1 MLSECNLKTNGT
13 NNKPLIV
20 ELQGVR
26 PSKLDGGRCVLIMQ
40 VSVTFH
46 DSVWRVYPHCSGGRG
61 GECKRIPGTWVP
73 DRVFYSINW
82 FLQHFKAPCWS
93 PIRQEF
99 RPLEEICL
107 QNSIDAIIHSANFEH
122 HAQALSNAKAQNQD
136 HLSLSY

>member
-46 DSVWRVYPHCSGGRG
+46 DSVWRVYPHCSGGGGGGSVRG
-61 GECKRIPGTWVP
+61 SQERGYLPGL
-73 DRVFYSINW
+73 SI
-82 FLQHFKAPCWS
+82 A
-93 PIRQEF
+93 
-99 RPLEEICL
+99 
-107 QNSIDAIIHSANFEH
+107 
-122 HAQALSNAKAQNQD
+122 
-136 HLSLSY
+136 